1 MSGEFWKVAV
11 EAPLPEP
18 LTYQIPDSLIGE
30 SILQRGVAVKVP
42 LGKRQATGVLL
53 SPTTYEPGEFQVKSI
68 LGIDESRPPLPENF
82 LLWIEWL
89 AKYYVHPIGQV
100 VECAFPPMKK
110 GENSR
115 QKSRKGPVVKQL
127 EQIDAPTLTTEQSN
141 VVRDIMGKSG
151 FGTHLLHGVT
161 GSGKTEVYIRL
172 LEDLIARGGQALVLV
187 PEIALTPQL
196 TQRFARRL
204 GDAMAVIHSGLTPRE
219 KTEQWWEMYEGS
231 KQVLIGARS
240 ALFCPVKKLGLIIID
255 EEHEGSFKQDEKLKY
270 HGRDAAVMLAK
281 YSDCPIVL
289 GSATPSLETWS
300 NARSKRY
307 EYHEMKARV
316 ENRPMPTIEVVDLR
330 HERDQRKTEN
340 KNSDLPFWMSE
351 TLYTAL
357 DETLKKK
364 KQSALFLNRRGVAQS
379 VVCPACGHTPE
390 CPNCAVS
397 LTLHG
402 KTHLLCH
409 YCDFHQSL
417 GNSCADCKEG
427 EPRPLGMGTELI
439 ENDLARL
446 FPGSR
451 VVRMDRD
458 EISTREDL
466 ELAIEEIERGEADF
480 IVGTQ
485 MIAKGLD
492 FPDLML
498 VGLVLA
504 DVAFNLPDFRASER
518 AFQLLTQVA
527 GRSGRHVTDEPGR
540 VIIQTY
546 NPDHPSIQYAQAH
559 DYQGFAANELSFREQ
574 LRYPPFWR
582 LAAFRIQG
590 LDLEKVQQAAARLKS
605 RALAL
610 QGKNPAY
617 EKIEVLGPAECP
629 LSKLRNQHRYQ
640 LLVKGPDAASM
651 GRFCRT
657 ILGDEEWVP
666 SAIKVS
672 VDIDAINLL

>member
-11 EAPLPEP
+11 EAPMPEP
-18 LTYQIPDSLIGE
+18 LTYQIPDSLIGDS
-30 SILQRGVAVKVP
+30 SIQRGVSVKIP
-42 LGKRQATGVLL
+42 LGKRQCTGVLL
-53 SPTTYEPGEFQVKSI
+53 NATTYEPGEFKIKCITSV
-68 LGIDESRPPLPENF
+68 DDSRPKLPESF
-82 LLWIEWL
+82 LLWAEWL
-89 AKYYVHPIGQV
+89 ARYYVHPIGLV
-100 VECAFPPMKK
+100 IESAYPPMKR
-110 GENSR
+110 GENAR
-115 QKSRKGPVVKQL
+115 QKSRKGPVIKQQD
-127 EQIDAPTLTTEQSN
+127 QIDAPNLTPEQDT
-141 VVRDIMGKSG
+141 VVRDIMAAKG
-151 FGTHLLHGVT
+151 FATHLLHGVT

-172 LEDLIARGGQALVLV
+172 LEDLIARGQKALVLV

-219 KTEQWWEMYEGS
+219 KTEQWWEMYDGG

-240 ALFCPVKKLGLIIID
+240 ALFCPVNDLGLIIID

-281 YSDCPIVL
+281 FSDCPVVL

-300 NARSKRY
+300 NAEQKRY
-307 EYHEMKARV
+307 QYHEMKSRV
-316 ENRPMPTIEVVDLR
+316 ENRPMPTIEIVDLR
-330 HERDQRKTEN
+330 QVRDDRKQ
-340 KNSDLPFWMSE
+340 KNVKVDLPFWMSE

-357 DETLKKK
+357 DETYKSK
-364 KQSALFLNRRGVAQS
+364 KQSALFLNRRGIAQS

-417 GNSCADCKEG
+417 GNTCTECKEG

-439 ENDLARL
+439 ENDLAKM
-446 FPGSR
+446 FPDAR

-466 ELAIEEIERGEADF
+466 ELAIEEIEKGEADF

-504 DVAFNLPDFRASER
+504 DVAFNLPDFRAGER

-527 GRSGRHVTDEPGR
+527 GRSGRHVTDTPGR
-540 VIIQTY
+540 VIVQTY
-546 NPDHPSIQYAQAH
+546 NPDHPSIQFAQAH
-559 DYQGFAANELSFREQ
+559 DYRGFAQHEMMFREQ
-574 LRYPPFWR
+574 LHYPPFWR
-582 LAAFRIQG
+582 LSAFRIQG
-590 LDLEKVQQAAARLKS
+590 LDLDKVQLAGSRLKS
-605 RALAL
+605 RAHAL
-610 QGKNPAY
+610 KEKNSAY
-617 EKIEVLGPAECP
+617 EKLEILGPAQCP
-629 LSKLRNQHRYQ
+629 LAKLRNQHRYQ
-640 LLVKGPDAASM
+640 LLVKGPDASALV
-651 GRFCRT
+651 RFCRT
-657 ILGDEEWVP
+657 LLGDEEWIP
-666 SAIKVS
+666 TAIKVS